1 MEKNRFT
8 LRNILGFFKIS
19 FQISVWYSVLKFIL
33 SFLGVMIPIASAYF
47 WKIILDSIAFPAQN
61 KLLGLLVSVG
71 AYGLLLVVGGVL
83 RFCHEYIDR
92 IYSDELT
99 IYVEKKEI
107 EACSEYDIRYF
118 DDNERQNRNNELSK
132 AYKSSANI
140 SWELFDLICN
150 TVSFL
155 ISFIL
160 VGRYNLILAVTTAIL
175 VLPKYF
181 LMFFRIKCSARSI

>member
-8 LRNILGFFKIS
+8 RKNILGFFKIS
-19 FQISVWYSVLKFIL
+19 FQISVLYSVLKFIL
-33 SFLGVMIPIASAYF
+33 SFLGVMLPIASAYF

-71 AYGLLLVVGGVL
+71 VYGLLLVVGGVL
-83 RFCHEYIDR
+83 SFCHEYIDR
-92 IYSDELT
+92 IYADELT

-140 SWELFDLICN
+140 SWELFDLIWQHGFVSDILYSCR
-150 TVSFL
+150 TVS
-155 ISFIL
+155 SHSCHHNGR
-160 VGRYNLILAVTTAIL
+160 VGSSKI
-175 VLPKYF
+175 
-181 LMFFRIKCSARSI
+181 FF